1 MSFETVHNYYE
12 KQVFDEILIQASK
25 LELPL
30 PPDSLEDA
38 ACLALNKL
46 PPRYVRYEVDTTF
59 FLSSEERAAIYSEV
73 TRLVSEA
80 LSYVKNNPKSA
91 NE

>member
-25 LELPL
+25 LEQPL
-30 PPDSLEDA
+30 PSDSLEDA

-59 FLSSEERAAIYSEV
+59 FLSSEERAAISGEV
-73 TRLVSEA
+73 SRLVAEA
-80 LSYVKNNPKSA
+80 LAYVKNNPKLEGA
-91 NE
+91 